1 MEQKPPLYR
10 FRDDFSIPGG
20 VCLAREKK
28 ELALWE
34 RVCYNKSNYRH
45 LLYLD
50 FGQEL
55 RSMKNRNYPLY
66 PVERVTNLRQMLKL
80 KAERFPDAVAF
91 RYMVGRK
98 AMVERSYAHFYEDVR
113 AMGTYLLKHHVTGRK
128 IAIIG
133 ENSYRWLVTYFAI
146 VNTGNVAVLI
156 AKDAAE
162 VEAATM
168 VFQSDADIIVTSAA
182 CQHIADYC
190 KERYG
195 RKKRYGSLD
204 KVDQMIASGR
214 QAIAKGKLY
223 YDRCK
228 VDPNAMCS
236 IFFTSGSTGFS
247 KGVMLSQTN
256 MLMSVIGSLSH
267 YDASGTC
274 MSVLPFTHAYG
285 LVGVMVFFHARA
297 SIFIC
302 SNLANFMREIP
313 IAKPNFIPVVPLFVE
328 TFSKTIWRTAQKQG
342 QDKTLRTAIAAS
354 NAMLKVGVDKRR
366 TMFRSV
372 LDKFGGEL
380 HTLISGGAALDPKLV
395 KEFRA
400 FGIQIVEGYGITECA
415 PVVASNRPH
424 WYRDGSVGHALPGV
438 ELRIDHADEKGVGEV
453 VTRGSHVMLG
463 YYKDPKSTAEVID
476 DEGWFHTGDL
486 GRLDEDGFLF
496 ITGRKKSLIILS
508 NGENVSPE
516 ELEQY
521 MGRIDEVGEVV
532 VYEDDHA
539 IAAEVFPDENAAGT
553 REEIIR
559 RIRKQ
564 VEKLNRSLPNYK
576 HIQKLVFREKEF
588 EKTTSRKIKRYKVV
602 PNGKNETPE
611 PETPGAHTEE

>member
-1 MEQKPPLYR
+1 VDGASNFTIFRKVILPLTV
-10 FRDDFSIPGG
+10 PGI
-20 VCLAREKK
+20 A
-28 ELALWE
+28 
-34 RVCYNKSNYRH
+34 
-45 LLYLD
+45 
-50 FGQEL
+50 
-55 RSMKNRNYPLY
+55 
-66 PVERVTNLRQMLKL
+66 
-80 KAERFPDAVAF
+80 AVAIF
-91 RYMVGRK
+91 
-98 AMVERSYAHFYEDVR
+98 
-113 AMGTYLLKHHVTGRK
+113 
-128 IAIIG
+128 
-133 ENSYRWLVTYFAI
+133 
-146 VNTGNVAVLI
+146 VLI
-156 AKDAAE
+156 NGWNEYMYSSVLISKDAAE

-168 VFQSDADIIVTSAA
+168 VFQSDADIIVTSAGCA
-182 CQHIADYC
+182 HIAQYC

-195 RKKRYGSLD
+195 RRKRYATIEKLDQMMESGRKALVKGKNYYD
-204 KVDQMIASGR
+204 KVKQ
-214 QAIAKGKLY
+214 
-223 YDRCK
+223 
-228 VDPNAMCS
+228 DPAALCS

-247 KGVMLSQTN
+247 KGVMLSQRN
-256 MLMSVIGSLSH
+256 MITVVIGSLSH
-267 YDASGTC
+267 YDASGSC

-342 QDKTLRTAIAAS
+342 QDKALHTAIAAS

-366 TMFRSV
+366 TLFKSV

-395 KEFRA
+395 KEFRS

-415 PVVASNRPH
+415 PVLASNRTH
-424 WYRDGSVGHALPGV
+424 WYRDGSVGHAIPEV
-438 ELRIDHADEKGVGEV
+438 ELRIDHPDEKGVGEV
-453 VTRGSHVMLG
+453 ICRGPNVMLG
-463 YYKDPKSTAEVID
+463 YYKDPESTAQVID

-521 MGRIDEVGEVV
+521 VGRIDEVGEVV

-539 IAAEVFPDENAAGT
+539 IAADVYPDENAAGT

-559 RIRKQ
+559 RIKKQ

-588 EKTTSRKIKRYKVV
+588 EKTSTRKIKRYKVA
-602 PNGKNETPE
+602 PNMKTDRPD
-611 PETPGAHTEE
+611 PTEERIPSEE